1 MQVEH
6 TSKFLFRYIKVVC
19 LPICTQ
25 AAFLPCYTKGMLQK
39 TKVMHLKKSPQLVQL
54 LVNVELKV
62 LSISKGTELGPQLHD
77 FKKKKEKEKTT
88 PWLTMKCETKSEVL
102 SKKKRLKT
110 LESRAFLKKSLI
122 RPSRVRSCQAVFDK
136 IRTDNT
142 TKVRIQVDVLH
153 NNDFSEAPK
162 IFINTAI
169 GRTILSQEGFLL
181 VVCSW
186 GQEAGTIVKALK
198 HRQVPA
204 FYSLALFQK
213 LLRYRVRELP
223 HPWIQFVRAS
233 EFWLSLKLQERI

>member
-181 VVCSW
+181 VVCSVTVVAVSV
-186 GQEAGTIVKALK
+186 G
-198 HRQVPA
+198 P
-204 FYSLALFQK
+204 S
-213 LLRYRVRELP
+213 
-223 HPWIQFVRAS
+223 
-233 EFWLSLKLQERI
+233 

>member
-181 VVCSW
+181 VVCS
-186 GQEAGTIVKALK
+186 
-198 HRQVPA
+198 
-204 FYSLALFQK
+204 
-213 LLRYRVRELP
+213 
-223 HPWIQFVRAS
+223 
-233 EFWLSLKLQERI
+233 

>member
-77 FKKKKEKEKTT
+77 FKKKRKKKKQHLGS
-88 PWLTMKCETKSEVL
+88 PWSVKQNLKCFQ
-102 SKKKRLKT
+102 KKKRLKT